1 MHQYCNISSLLNKYK
16 HFSVFKLIFSD
27 LRLFYYP

>member
-1 MHQYCNISSLLNKYK
+1 MHQSRNISSPLNKYK
-16 HFSVFKLIFSD
+16 QFSVFKLIFSD